1 MQSETSSSL
10 RRYNTNKYDALPI
23 KKDMASSIV
32 YFSSK
37 EDIKN
42 IGINIIELA
51 IKYFKNL
58 NENNLTPA
66 IKRRL

>member
-37 EDIKN
+37 ADIKN
-42 IGINIIELA
+42 IEINIIELA

-58 NENNLTPA
+58 NENNLTPL

>member
-37 EDIKN
+37 ADIKN
-42 IGINIIELA
+42 IEINIIELA

-58 NENNLTPA
+58 NENNLTPS

>member
-1 MQSETSSSL
+1 MQSATSSSL
-10 RRYNTNKYDALPI
+10 RKYNTNKYDVLPI

-37 EDIKN
+37 ADIKN

-58 NENNLTPA
+58 NENNLTPL